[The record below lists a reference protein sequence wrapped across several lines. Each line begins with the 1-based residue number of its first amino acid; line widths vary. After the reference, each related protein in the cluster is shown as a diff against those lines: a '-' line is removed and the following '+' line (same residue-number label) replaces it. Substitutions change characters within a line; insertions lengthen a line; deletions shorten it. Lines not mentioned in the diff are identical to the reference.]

1 MGITWVI
8 KCRGTRKEKRFP
20 WGIFQGL
27 LLAVWDSVCWLTAQ
41 EKRSATWASPT
52 HPVSLSVSA
61 THTHNTLC
69 KISWAAPFS
78 FQVTAADR
86 TRQSQGIP
94 LLSLFSGDV
103 YFFFQY
109 NKSPSSFCPVSSSPA
124 LTISTFPLCSLMF
137 LRSLSTTNSTDMLPI
152 HPSFIILLLRLA
164 VYLPTQSPPTFLSNS
179 PTRPQNS
186 VLAKWRYLMCHIHR
200 EKNVQRMQGADFFC
214 IYLQQETMQ
223 RLPQSDFDCKELVSV
238 ACLRILDMIWWMH
251 LNEGMEAWA
260 SNFTLK
266 ILIKGRL
273 TEKNCLQFEKWKAA
287 EL

>member
-20 WGIFQGL
+20 WGIFKACCSLCETVFADWQL
-27 LLAVWDSVCWLTAQ
+27 RKSVQPLG
-41 EKRSATWASPT
+41 P
-52 HPVSLSVSA
+52 HPLIQCLSLYLPHI
-61 THTHNTLC
+61 HTTLC

-78 FQVTAADR
+78 FQVTPADR

-103 YFFFQY
+103 YFFSQY

-164 VYLPTQSPPTFLSNS
+164 VYL
-179 PTRPQNS
+179 
-186 VLAKWRYLMCHIHR
+186 H
-200 EKNVQRMQGADFFC
+200 
-214 IYLQQETMQ
+214 
-223 RLPQSDFDCKELVSV
+223 LPRSYQ
-238 ACLRILDMIWWMH
+238 ILLH
-251 LNEGMEAWA
+251 V
-260 SNFTLK
+260 LK
-266 ILIKGRL
+266 ILSWPNDDIWCVISTGKKMYRGCRVQIFFAFIFNKKRCKDYHSQIL
-273 TEKNCLQFEKWKAA
+273 IVRN
-287 EL
+287 

>member
-1 MGITWVI
+1 M
-8 KCRGTRKEKRFP
+8 RH
-20 WGIFQGL
+20 FQGL
-27 LLAVWDSVCWLTAQ
+27 LLAVWDSVCWLTAH
-41 EKRSATWASPT
+41 EKHSATWASPT

-61 THTHNTLC
+61 THTHNPLC
-69 KISWAAPFS
+69 KISRAAPFS

-103 YFFFQY
+103 CF
-109 NKSPSSFCPVSSSPA
+109 SFCPVSSSPA

-200 EKNVQRMQGADFFC
+200 GKMYTGCRVQIFLHLSLKRNDT
-214 IYLQQETMQ
+214 I
-223 RLPQSDFDCKELVSV
+223 LPQSDFDCKELVSV
-238 ACLRILDMIWWMH
+238 ACLRILDPIWWMH

-266 ILIKGRL
+266 FLIKCRL

>member
-164 VYLPTQSPPTFLSNS
+164 VYL
-179 PTRPQNS
+179 
-186 VLAKWRYLMCHIHR
+186 H
-200 EKNVQRMQGADFFC
+200 
-214 IYLQQETMQ
+214 
-223 RLPQSDFDCKELVSV
+223 LPRSYQ
-238 ACLRILDMIWWMH
+238 ILLH
-251 LNEGMEAWA
+251 V
-260 SNFTLK
+260 LK
-266 ILIKGRL
+266 ILSWPNDDIWCVISTGKKMYRGCRVQIFFAFIFN
-273 TEKNCLQFEKWKAA
+273 KKRCKDYHSQIVRN
-287 EL
+287 